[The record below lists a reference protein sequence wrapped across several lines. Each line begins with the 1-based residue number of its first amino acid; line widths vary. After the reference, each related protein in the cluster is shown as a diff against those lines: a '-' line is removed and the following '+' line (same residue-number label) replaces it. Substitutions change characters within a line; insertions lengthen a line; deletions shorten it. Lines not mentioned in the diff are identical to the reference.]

1 MATRWRRWSRSW
13 RPLLTVGGVAT
24 LGIVTEWQYRHF
36 QGDNW
41 FPDLAVGIGLAI
53 AGAVMKIVDRRSR
66 VGDLVVL
73 AGVAWFIPDLV
84 GIGGAAF
91 AWLAVHTIVLHR
103 AILFHA
109 IVAFPTGR
117 LVRRFEGVV
126 VALAYGSSL
135 SDLAREEGGEIAW
148 AIAAMVAFIAIVQQR
163 AGPPRDAGIRV
174 LPTMALFCLV
184 VGGTGVL
191 LLTFGNAPPPPATI
205 HAYEAG
211 LVAVGFALL
220 FNVYDHRARLA
231 RMTDAAVELTLGPAG
246 YVRELLASALRDPS
260 AEVAFAVDDGGSTVW
275 VDELGRRIEPLRA
288 TGSRAVV
295 PILVDGRAVA
305 QLACESVVIDEPG
318 LMPSIEAAA
327 RLAAHNVQ
335 LRASLR
341 AEAAAL
347 QASRLRLLSAADDER
362 IALADQ
368 LNRGAGASLAELR
381 AMVDR
386 IPAGADLGIDAAVER
401 SRNRIAGLDAGL
413 RSLSA
418 GLGPSALRSEGL
430 AAALAQLGGDARVE
444 VRVELEAGDL
454 PDRLASTVYF
464 ICAEAIANAIKH
476 SSASRI
482 RVQVREVGDRLTAEI
497 VDDGVGGAGL
507 EGGSGLQGLVDRTSA
522 LGGTF
527 AIASSSGA
535 GTMITADLPTA
546 FFER

>member
-1 MATRWRRWSRSW
+1 VATLWRRWSRSW
-13 RPLLTVGGVAT
+13 RPLLKVGAVAT
-24 LGIVTEWQYRHF
+24 LGIVVEWQHRHF
-36 QGDNW
+36 QGDAW
-41 FPDLAVGIGLAI
+41 FSDLAVGIGLAI
-53 AGAVMKIVDRRSR
+53 AGAVMGIVDRRSR

-73 AGVAWFIPDLV
+73 AGVAWFIPDLF
-84 GIGGAAF
+84 GIGGAAV
-91 AWLAVHTIVLHR
+91 AWLAIHTIVLHR
-103 AILFHA
+103 AVLFHA

-126 VALAYGSSL
+126 VALAYVASL
-135 SDLAREEGGEIAW
+135 SDLASEEGGEIAW
-148 AIAAMVAFIAIVQQR
+148 AIAAMAAFIAIVR
-163 AGPPRDAGIRV
+163 LRTGPTRDAGIRV

-211 LVAVGFALL
+211 LVAVAFALL

-246 YVRELLASALRDPS
+246 YVRELLANALRDPS
-260 AEVAFAVDDGGSTVW
+260 AEVAFAVDDGGSIGW

-327 RLAAHNVQ
+327 RLAARNVQ

-347 QASRLRLLSAADDER
+347 EASRLRLLSAADDER

-368 LNRGAGASLAELR
+368 LDRGAGASVAELQ
-381 AMVDR
+381 AIIER
-386 IPAGADLGIDAAVER
+386 IPRGADPAIAAAAER
-401 SRNRIAGLDAGL
+401 SRGRITGLHAGL
-413 RSLSA
+413 RSLAA
-418 GLGPSALRSEGL
+418 GLGPPALRGDGL
-430 AAALAQLGGDARVE
+430 AASLSQLGGDARIM
-444 VRVELEAGDL
+444 VRVDVEAGDL

-464 ICAEAIANAIKH
+464 ICAEAIANALKH
-476 SSASRI
+476 ASASTI
-482 RVQVREVGDRLTAEI
+482 GVRLREEGDRLMVEI
-497 VDDGVGGAGL
+497 ADDGRGGAVL
-507 EGGSGLQGLVDRTSA
+507 EGGSGLQGLLDRTAA
-522 LGGTF
+522 LGGTLS
-527 AIASSSGA
+527 ISSPPGA
-535 GTMITADLPTA
+535 GTTITADLPIG
-546 FFER
+546 